1 MRGLLTSVSNLLRRN
16 WKENNPQVRLVM
28 WFKALRKVINI
39 QKISVIGD
47 VVFGKKKLCLV

>member
-1 MRGLLTSVSNLLRRN
+1 
-16 WKENNPQVRLVM
+16 M